1 MCFCTLKKRGAGFT
15 RAGSLFLYI
24 PITQTMYHKAAGL
37 EGERMNTT
45 MLDINVVV
53 KSAAELIAALGI
65 IFASLKSVEKY
76 LNRPKENKENMDKF
90 KKDTEERTEK
100 IEKEIKGIKKE
111 QCVQTECLMAIMD
124 GLKQLG
130 ANGPVTE
137 AHRKLSQ
144 HIINNAYDDDGK

>member
-1 MCFCTLKKRGAGFT
+1 
-15 RAGSLFLYI
+15 
-24 PITQTMYHKAAGL
+24 
-37 EGERMNTT
+37 

-65 IFASLKSVEKY
+65 IFASLKSAEKF
-76 LNRPKENKENMDKF
+76 LNRPKENKENMEKF
-90 KKDTEERTEK
+90 KKDTEDRMEK

-130 ANGPVTE
+130 ANGQVTE
-137 AHRKLSQ
+137 AQKKLNQ
-144 HIINNAYDDDGK
+144 HIINNAFDDDGK